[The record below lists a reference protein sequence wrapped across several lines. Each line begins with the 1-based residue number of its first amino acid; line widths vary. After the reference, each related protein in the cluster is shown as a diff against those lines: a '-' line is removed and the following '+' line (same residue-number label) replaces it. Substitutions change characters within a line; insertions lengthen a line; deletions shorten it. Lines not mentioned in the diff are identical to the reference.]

1 MSFVNQSKRW
11 NALRAAMH
19 AFMVVQRIDAWPR
32 MGFIDINYYRAVT
45 TGMSIDYDRGKRS
58 MVDLYTTGL

>member
-1 MSFVNQSKRW
+1 
-11 NALRAAMH
+11 MH

-45 TGMSIDYDRGKRS
+45 TGMSIGYDRGKRS